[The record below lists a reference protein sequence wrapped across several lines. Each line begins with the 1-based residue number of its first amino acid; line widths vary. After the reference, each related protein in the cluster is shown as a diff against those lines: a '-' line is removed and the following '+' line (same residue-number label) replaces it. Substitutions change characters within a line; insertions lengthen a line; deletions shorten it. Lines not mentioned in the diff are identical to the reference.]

1 MSAPEREP
9 AMNRR
14 KYDDKANRKVFF
26 RSERIFRANGSW
38 YFHTREDI
46 DVGPFNTEFEAQVES
61 SILKNILKDAKNRDH
76 AIASIR
82 EFLLDARTSGTNLS
96 GFTDYLVK
104 ERRL

>member
-1 MSAPEREP
+1 MSASEWEL

-14 KYDDKANRKVFF
+14 KNDDNVNKKVFF
-26 RSERIFRANGSW
+26 RSERVFRANGSW
-38 YFHTREDI
+38 YFHTREGI

-61 SILKNILKDAKNRDH
+61 SILKNILKDAKDRSH

-82 EFLLDARTSGTNLS
+82 EFLLDARTSGINLS

-104 ERRL
+104 EGRL